1 MAELSDYLE
10 GELLDHIL
18 KNNAWGS
25 PATVYLA
32 LYITDPTDA
41 DSGTEV
47 SGVNYARQTITFGT
61 ISGGVVSNSGAITFP
76 TAGAGGWGTVGW
88 VGIRDAASGGNL
100 LLHSPLDDSKTVNE
114 DDTFK
119 INDGDLTVTLQ

>member
-1 MAELSDYLE
+1 MSELSDYLE

-18 KNNAWGS
+18 KGNVWGT
-25 PATVYLA
+25 PGTVYLA
-32 LYITDPTDA
+32 LYTSNPTDA
-41 DSGTEV
+41 DSGSEV
-47 SGVNYARQTITFGT
+47 SGTNYGRETISFGT
-61 ISGGVVSNSGAITFP
+61 ISDGVVSNSGAITFP

-88 VGIRDAASGGNL
+88 VGIRDAVTGGNL